1 MSEAAPTG
9 SFQPV
14 SEVKM
19 MRLGRIIQDLRTKV
33 PLSAEAPGEQ
43 TVIPKTEDVSHPLEK
58 VETMT
63 DQMSSL
69 VCRLHQ

>member
-1 MSEAAPTG
+1 MSEAAPAG

-43 TVIPKTEDVSHPLEK
+43 TVIPKTEEVDIPPPLKGPPLIVSFYL
-58 VETMT
+58 
-63 DQMSSL
+63 
-69 VCRLHQ
+69 